1 MKKFF
6 KAVGILCF
14 SVILSSLLYANETEV
29 IDLAGRK
36 VTIPKESKKVLALT
50 GPSFEKILMLGETE
64 KIVGVAPSAVNN
76 WSKIVS
82 PNIKNIPIIKN
93 PKTPNVEELMSLGA
107 EYAFYWNLP
116 ESIDKL
122 KQVGI
127 EAIVT
132 QFPSNDNPKT
142 IEEFIKFQKDE
153 VRVTAQALGGEALEK
168 EKLWNEYFDS
178 KVDMILSRT
187 KNLKPEE
194 IPNVYYAR
202 SDEGLVCFSKNSYPQ
217 FLVEIAGG
225 NYLAKDTLKEMNDT
239 VTIEKIISWNPD
251 VIFTGRLKSTKIITD
266 NPSWSG
272 LKAVQNNRVYL
283 CPTGIKDW
291 DYSSENIL
299 LLQYIAKMLHPELFK
314 DIDMKKE
321 IKYYYNTFYGYDIS
335 DENIENILNHKDPS
349 GK

>member
-107 EYAFYWNLP
+107 EYAFYWNLS

-127 EAIVT
+127 KAIVT

-142 IEEFIKFQKDE
+142 IEEFIKFQKAE

-168 EKLWNEYFDS
+168 EKLWNKYFDS

-251 VIFTGRLKSTKIITD
+251 VIFTGRLKST
-266 NPSWSG
+266 
-272 LKAVQNNRVYL
+272 
-283 CPTGIKDW
+283 GIKDW

>member
-1 MKKFF
+1 MKKLSKFLTLLTL
-6 KAVGILCF
+6 GI
-14 SVILSSLLYANETEV
+14 SLSAYGGEKEV
-29 IDLAGRK
+29 TDLAGRK
-36 VTIPKESKKVLALT
+36 VLIPAESNHVLALT
-50 GPSFEKILMLGETE
+50 GPAYEKILMLGET
-64 KIVGVAPSAVNN
+64 KKVSGISTFALNK
-76 WSKIVS
+76 WSKVVS
-82 PNIKNIPIIKN
+82 PEIVNIPVIKN
-93 PKTPNVEELMSLGA
+93 PKTPNVEELLAVGA
-107 EYAFYWNLP
+107 DYAFYWDIP
-116 ESIDKL
+116 DSISKL

-127 EAIVT
+127 EAVIT
-132 QFPSNDNPKT
+132 QFPDNNNPKT

-153 VRVTAQALGGEALEK
+153 VAVTAQALGGKALEK

-178 KVDMILSRT
+178 KVNMILSRT

-202 SDEGLVCFSKNSYPQ
+202 SDEGFVCFSKNSYPQ

-251 VIFTGRLKSTKIITD
+251 IIFTGRMNNIEIITK

-272 LKAVQNNRVYL
+272 IKAVQDKKVYI
-283 CPTGIKDW
+283 CPSGVKDW

-299 LLQYIAKMLHPELFK
+299 LLQYIAKVLHPDLFK
-314 DIDMKKE
+314 DIDMVKE

-335 DENIENILNHKDPS
+335 DENIQNILQHKDPT